1 MEVQICAIH
10 MCISVNTGREIS
22 KPLWNLIIWA
32 TKLHIG
38 LLTWSGC
45 VSYVWIQEH
54 AMTVLIS
61 SASQFSIALAE
72 YKIVGFLCFNFLS
85 NTLQKQLG
93 LLIESSRGLKSGL
106 ASGNI
111 L

>member
-1 MEVQICAIH
+1 MYSPEGIFLVWDYFLCLKDLTPARNRSTTVVWSLRVCMEVQICAIH

-45 VSYVWIQEH
+45 VSCVWIQEH
-54 AMTVLIS
+54 AMAILIS
-61 SASQFSIALAE
+61 SAS
-72 YKIVGFLCFNFLS
+72 
-85 NTLQKQLG
+85 
-93 LLIESSRGLKSGL
+93 
-106 ASGNI
+106 
-111 L
+111 